1 MAKTIFRCLSVF
13 VLVAVVG
20 LAHGAERVLKV
31 GVIHH
36 SPPMSYLDAS
46 GALTGFNVEIMREL
60 CKEMAARCET
70 VVLTLDRVVDAL
82 AAGEVDFAAVS
93 LLVTPERRARVLLT
107 RPYYRSISVWFAR
120 PGIKPGEARAAVVKG
135 SIQARYAQAHAW
147 PMQPFDNHE
156 AIFGALSAGRAE
168 AALLPMANAVALRQD
183 TRTLAQG
190 LSSTVVQDPELA
202 GDAALGV
209 NPRDR
214 ALLDKLNEAIDEI
227 KRDGRFDRIN
237 TRFIPFR
244 LQ

>member
-13 VLVAVVG
+13 FLVAVVG

-60 CKEMAARCET
+60 CNEMAARCET
-70 VVLTLDRVVDAL
+70 VTLTLDRVVDAL

-107 RPYYRSISVWFAR
+107 KPYYRSISVWFAR
-120 PGIKPGEARAAVVKG
+120 PGIKPGEARVAVVKG

-156 AIFGALSAGRAE
+156 AIFDALAAGRAE
-168 AALLPMANAVALRQD
+168 AALLPMANAVALRLD
-183 TRTLAQG
+183 TRAPAQALA
-190 LSSTVVQDPELA
+190 STVVQDPELA
-202 GDAALGV
+202 GDASLGV

-214 ALLDKLNEAIDEI
+214 ALLDKLNDAIDEI

>member
-1 MAKTIFRCLSVF
+1 MAKTIFRCLSVL
-13 VLVAVVG
+13 VLLTVFG
-20 LAHGAERVLKV
+20 LAQGAERVLKV

-36 SPPMSYLDAS
+36 SPPMSYLDTS
-46 GALTGFNVEIMREL
+46 GGLTGFNVEIMREL
-60 CKEMAARCET
+60 CKELAARCET

-107 RPYYRSISVWFAR
+107 KPYYRSISVWFAR
-120 PGIKPGEARAAVVKG
+120 PGIKPGEARVAVVKG
-135 SIQARYAQAHAW
+135 GIQARYAQARAW
-147 PMQPFDNHE
+147 PLQPFDNHE
-156 AIFGALSAGRAE
+156 AIFGALATGQAE
-168 AALLPMANAVALRQD
+168 ATLLPMANAVALQQNPRV
-183 TRTLAQG
+183 LAQN
-190 LSSTVVQDPELA
+190 LASTVVQDPELA
-202 GDAALGV
+202 GDTALGV

-214 ALLDKLNEAIDEI
+214 ALLDRLNDAIDAI